1 MYTFAGEV
9 RLGITG
15 PLYLIGA
22 GASSTN
28 TVEPGMVCVS
38 KNNEEDTVKEGTTL
52 SVLRLNSSEMA
63 VKIGCRQAL
72 FIETAN
78 DGSSYNFITWT
89 IVAILTEIV
98 FAYYRGCFCVLLH

>member
-1 MYTFAGEV
+1 MPSWPVIIMWLYIKFHCVKCTFAGEV

-15 PLYLIGA
+15 PSYLIGA

-28 TVEPGMVCVS
+28 TVEPGMVCMS

-52 SVLRLNSSEMA
+52 SVLRLNSSEIA

-78 DGSSYNFITWT
+78 DGSWPY
-89 IVAILTEIV
+89 
-98 FAYYRGCFCVLLH
+98 